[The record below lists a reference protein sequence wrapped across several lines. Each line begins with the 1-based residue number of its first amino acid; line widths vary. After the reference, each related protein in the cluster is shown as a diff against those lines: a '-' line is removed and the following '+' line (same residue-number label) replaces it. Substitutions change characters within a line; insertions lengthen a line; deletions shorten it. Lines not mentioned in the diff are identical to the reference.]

1 MLTSR
6 LLKAPRRTQAIYVNG
21 VEFDGYDGFALVDA
35 KGEGYST
42 FIEAQWS
49 PEPDGEHGLIAT
61 CKNNRKDM
69 TMKWRLSLRRRALG
83 DPVSEGRRVWAW
95 IETLKSLHPAMVLWR
110 PTAESREAA
119 QQAPP
124 MTQPMLLDAITT
136 AQTHSEFPYFG
147 CTPCFCG
154 RLGQGSKL
162 MLSFGKPNS
171 GDAAI
176 VLMIGEELGAAI
188 DASEDLADTLM
199 HTTITHFAPAT
210 IGSLSRKGHPGRNI
224 NRDGPAPYNYSDG
237 WKMFFTNNSP
247 NTPRATQLATHTQ
260 PTANGTIYTFGTPDT
275 YPTIL
280 NQW

>member
-1 MLTSR
+1 MR
-6 LLKAPRRTQAIYVNG
+6 
-21 VEFDGYDGFALVDA
+21 
-35 KGEGYST
+35 
-42 FIEAQWS
+42 
-49 PEPDGEHGLIAT
+49 
-61 CKNNRKDM
+61 
-69 TMKWRLSLRRRALG
+69 WRLSLRRRALG

-136 AQTHSEFPYFG
+136 AQTHSEFPYFS
-147 CTPCFCG
+147 CTPCFYG
-154 RLGQGSKL
+154 RLDQGGKL
-162 MLSFGKPNS
+162 MISFGKPNS

-210 IGSLSRKGHPGRNI
+210 IGSLSRKGHPGRNL
-224 NRDGPAPYNYSDG
+224 NRDGPAPHNYSDG